1 MELEN
6 KEIINFAER
15 NNFKASPLVLD
26 TVINQNSLGGG
37 ADWLENNP
45 EAKSYI
51 KNRTHWK
58 EHEDR
63 ILIEDEEVVFTPMP
77 DEDWEKE
84 SEESRY
90 ITCYL
95 SFSATEIDFRYSDFE
110 IAVDGV
116 ICYTEEKE
124 RSSGQI
130 KLGVLLPTEEMVQV
144 NIYKVP
150 CGGGYGINI
159 DRYNNLSGN
168 FTITIKEKIPIY
180 FPIDDNYLVSKLSV
194 FTVELDDSD
203 IINVPLNFRNGI
215 IFCVTK
221 KNPNN
226 YHCAS
231 IYTIHFG
238 SDVYNDPPRPLFSL
252 SDGKIIEST
261 SVLFPTCALIYVDGN
276 RTCYLINPLQDA
288 SSTT

>member
-1 MELEN
+1 
-6 KEIINFAER
+6 
-15 NNFKASPLVLD
+15 
-26 TVINQNSLGGG
+26 
-37 ADWLENNP
+37 
-45 EAKSYI
+45 
-51 KNRTHWK
+51 
-58 EHEDR
+58 
-63 ILIEDEEVVFTPMP
+63 MP
-77 DEDWEKE
+77 DEDWEKKPE
-84 SEESRY
+84 RGRY

-130 KLGVLLPTEEMVQV
+130 KLRVLLPTEEMVQV
-144 NIYKVP
+144 IIYKAP

-221 KNPNN
+221 KILIIITAPVSMQ
-226 YHCAS
+226 S
-231 IYTIHFG
+231 ILAQTCTMTRR
-238 SDVYNDPPRPLFSL
+238 DP
-252 SDGKIIEST
+252 
-261 SVLFPTCALIYVDGN
+261 CALYQMERLLKVPQFYFPPVLLSMWMVIEHV
-276 RTCYLINPLQDA
+276 I
-288 SSTT
+288 